1 MAPKTIITGIEAFPV
16 CVPYKTGRK
25 SDASAWGDRELPAA
39 NSLLVKVT
47 TDGGLE
53 GWGEAFGLRAV
64 ASAKLALDDLIA
76 PLCIGQ
82 NATRIG
88 PIMVE
93 VSEAVARLW
102 TERLPRLWRVGGG
115 HCPLG
120 SCGQAGKRTRVL
132 TSGWRGN

>member
-47 TDGGLE
+47 PDSGLE
-53 GWGEAFGLRAV
+53 GWGGAFGLRAV

-76 PLCIGQ
+76 RFASARTQLGLGLSWWRFQKPLHVFGRSGSL
-82 NATRIG
+82 AYG
-88 PIMVE
+88 
-93 VSEAVARLW
+93 VSAVDIALWDLAGRLANV
-102 TERLPRLWRVGGG
+102 PV
-115 HCPLG
+115 C
-120 SCGQAGKRTRVL
+120 
-132 TSGWRGN
+132 